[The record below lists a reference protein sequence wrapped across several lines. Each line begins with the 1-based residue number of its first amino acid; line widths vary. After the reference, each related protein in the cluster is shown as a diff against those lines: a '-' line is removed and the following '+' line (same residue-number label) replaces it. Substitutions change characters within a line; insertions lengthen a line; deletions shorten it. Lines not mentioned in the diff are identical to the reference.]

1 MPPTTSTA
9 QVSQPKTVE
18 TATPQPQPAP
28 RSKPFTIKLQ
38 TPVPA

>member
-9 QVSQPKTVE
+9 QLSQPKPVE

-28 RSKPFTIKLQ
+28 RSKPFTIKMVSS
-38 TPVPA
+38 VPA